1 MSEEDKKIFKDRG
14 EGLRLKV
21 KLGIWNYYFKIMD
34 FGCLIYV

>member
-21 KLGIWNYYFKIMD
+21 KLGIWIIKIMD
-34 FGCLIYV
+34 FGCLIFV